1 MLEIVFPKYH
11 WTTAVDIEASYK
23 SVPAISYGKYDCSSF
38 TLLSRFSLITGEGL
52 SDRLVEGTVKF
63 GGGSVMLWG
72 RMLWDGPGYACRIDG
87 RMDGD
92 LFIQIL
98 RLVLLFQPSQR

>member
-1 MLEIVFPKYH
+1 MQSHKDWALGDWKRVVWSDENKINCLGSDGRKQT
-11 WTTAVDIEASYK
+11 WKRA
-23 SVPAISYGKYDCSSF
+23 
-38 TLLSRFSLITGEGL
+38 GERL

-72 RMLWDGPGYACRIDG
+72 CMLWDGPGYASRIDS
-87 RMDGD
+87 RIDGD
-92 LFIQIL
+92 LFIPIL

>member
-1 MLEIVFPKYH
+1 MGLKKV
-11 WTTAVDIEASYK
+11 
-23 SVPAISYGKYDCSSF
+23 
-38 TLLSRFSLITGEGL
+38 GEGL
-52 SDRLVEGTVKF
+52 SDRPIKCPVKF

-72 RMLWDGPGYACRIDG
+72 CMLWDGPEYACSIDG
-87 RMDGD
+87 RMYGD

>member
-1 MLEIVFPKYH
+1 MKL
-11 WTTAVDIEASYK
+11 
-23 SVPAISYGKYDCSSF
+23 
-38 TLLSRFSLITGEGL
+38 
-52 SDRLVEGTVKF
+52 

-72 RMLWDGPGYACRIDG
+72 CMLWDGPGYACRIDG
-87 RMDGD
+87 GMDGD

>member
-1 MLEIVFPKYH
+1 MDSRGLE
-11 WTTAVDIEASYK
+11 K
-23 SVPAISYGKYDCSSF
+23 SDETKINCLGSDGKKWVWK
-38 TLLSRFSLITGEGL
+38 RAGEGL

-72 RMLWDGPGYACRIDG
+72 CILWDGPGYACRIDG